1 MEREGEKVTLIDL
14 LVENIAREGDDQRL
28 QCYVSDCRR
37 EYTASA
43 GRARKAAAVPPT
55 RRTERRLMEAMTI
68 VYCAMPQ
75 IVVTSTYHTN
85 TASERKNQEGR

>member
-14 LVENIAREGDDQRL
+14 LVENIAREGDDHRL

-37 EYTASA
+37 EYPASA

-55 RRTERRLMEAMTI
+55 SRTGRRLMEAMTI

-75 IVVTSTYHTN
+75 IIVV
-85 TASERKNQEGR
+85 ASRPTIQTQQV